1 MNKRE
6 VLQLIARFKIDR
18 CPDCGGEEIQVH
30 TDRFFIVNT
39 TKKEAYEPVKEA
51 NSEDADVTEI
61 VCRKCGSRITA
72 LQDIIIFKTAIMEQ
86 LKNHL
91 KRQPINKEFLNYVEI
106 LETNLPSW
114 LQSRTLDIST
124 ESTQQFS

>member
-6 VLQLIARFKIDR
+6 VLQLISKLKIDR
-18 CPDCGGEEIQVH
+18 CPECGGEEIQVH

-39 TKKEAYEPVKEA
+39 AKKKAHEPEKEA
-51 NSEDADVTEI
+51 NTEDADITEI

-86 LKNHL
+86 LKNRL
-91 KRQPINKEFLNYVEI
+91 NRQPTNIEFLSHVEI
-106 LETNLPSW
+106 LEADLPSW
-114 LQSRTLDIST
+114 LQSRTLDVST
-124 ESTQQFS
+124 EPTQQFS

>member
-6 VLQLIARFKIDR
+6 VLQLISKLKIDR

-39 TKKEAYEPVKEA
+39 AKKEAYEPEKESK
-51 NSEDADVTEI
+51 SEDADVTEI

-86 LKNHL
+86 LKGRLN
-91 KRQPINKEFLNYVEI
+91 RQPTNIEFLNYVEI
-106 LETNLPSW
+106 LETDLPSW
-114 LQSRTLDIST
+114 LQSRTLDVST
-124 ESTQQFS
+124 ESTEQLS

>member
-1 MNKRE
+1 
-6 VLQLIARFKIDR
+6 LISKLKIDR

-39 TKKEAYEPVKEA
+39 TKKKAYEPEKEA
-51 NSEDADVTEI
+51 NSEDVDVTEI

-86 LKNHL
+86 LKGRLNH
-91 KRQPINKEFLNYVEI
+91 QPTNTEFLNYIEI
-106 LETNLPSW
+106 LETDLPSW
-114 LQSRTLDIST
+114 LQSRTLDVSIKPM
-124 ESTQQFS
+124 QQFS